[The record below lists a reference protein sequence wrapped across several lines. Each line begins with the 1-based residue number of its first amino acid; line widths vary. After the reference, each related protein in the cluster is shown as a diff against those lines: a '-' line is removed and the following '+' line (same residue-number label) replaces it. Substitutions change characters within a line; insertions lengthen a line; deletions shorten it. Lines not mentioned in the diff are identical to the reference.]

1 MMRVLDV
8 TEMSRIHWTACWKM
22 LVSKELLV
30 KMVCA
35 VVVSYLFSCIL
46 SYLTG
51 IYSLM

>member
-1 MMRVLDV
+1 LISTAASGVYHVMRVLDV

-35 VVVSYLFSCIL
+35 VVVSYLF
-46 SYLTG
+46 
-51 IYSLM
+51 